1 MKDFNVSEFPING
14 TEVDEYC
21 HAFLDSYGE
30 NSEVFQALEA
40 SYKNA
45 GSTDGTWCGF
55 LNDLRRRV
63 CEKGFSAEIERQD
76 EIFVRRMSDMFSKIN
91 KYSGKTER
99 ETRLKVIK
107 DG

>member
-1 MKDFNVSEFPING
+1 MKDFKVSEFPING

-21 HAFLDSYGE
+21 YAFLDLYGE
-30 NSEVFQALEA
+30 HSEVFRAIEA

-45 GSTDGTWCGF
+45 ESTDGTWCGF

-63 CEKGFSAEIERQD
+63 CEKGFSVEIERQD
-76 EIFVRRMSDMFSKIN
+76 EIFVERMADMFSKIN
-91 KYSGKTER
+91 RYSGKTER